1 MSQPELSQEELLA
14 EAKRQND
21 VVFELDKQAK
31 VLHNW
36 IDRGLKLSCED
47 AGHPQHEVWKKRS
60 KV

>member
-1 MSQPELSQEELLA
+1 MSEPEKTQEELLE

-60 KV
+60 RM

>member
-1 MSQPELSQEELLA
+1 MSQSEQTQDELLA

-31 VLHNW
+31 ILHNW

-47 AGHPQHEVWKKRS
+47 AGHPQHEVWKKRN
-60 KV
+60 KL

>member
-1 MSQPELSQEELLA
+1 MSQPELTQEELLA

-31 VLHNW
+31 ILHNR

-60 KV
+60 RM